1 MSKINIAVVGCGYW
15 GPNLIRNFSQLT
27 NVDRVFAC
35 DKDKNRL
42 SKVRDHFPNINTTD
56 NFENIINNTEIDA
69 VAIATPVF
77 LHHKLGKQVLESGK
91 HLFIEKPLT
100 SSVAE
105 AKELLRLARENKKTL
120 MVGHTFEYT
129 PAVNK
134 IKEIIDSGE
143 LGEIYYVDMSR
154 LNLGLFQ
161 PDINVIWDLAPH
173 DLSILMFVLG
183 QRPTSVS
190 AYGASHVIEN
200 IEDVAQ
206 VRIEFSNKLFA
217 LLHVSWLDPC
227 KVRRATIVGSKKM
240 LVYND
245 ITPLEKI
252 RIYDRGVES
261 ESSYDSFGEFHLS
274 YRYGDIYIPML
285 SGIEPLKV
293 ECSHF
298 VECILEGK
306 TPNTDGQ
313 NGLNVVTILEA
324 TQESIKKNGIRVDLN
339 WN

>member
-1 MSKINIAVVGCGYW
+1 MPKINIAVVGCGYW
-15 GPNLIRNFSQLT
+15 GPNLIRNFNQLKT
-27 NVDRVFAC
+27 VGNVFAC
-35 DKDKNRL
+35 DKNQSHL
-42 SKVRDHFPNINTTD
+42 SKIKEHFPNINTTS
-56 NFENIINNTEIDA
+56 NFEDIINNPEIDA

-77 LHHKLGKQVLESGK
+77 MHHKLGKKVLESRK
-91 HLFIEKPLT
+91 HLFVEKPLT
-100 SSVAE
+100 SSTAE
-105 AKELLRLARENKKTL
+105 AKELIKLAKDNKKVL

-183 QRPTSVS
+183 QRPTFVS

-206 VRIEFSNKLFA
+206 VRIEFSDKLFA

-227 KVRRATIVGSKKM
+227 KVRRTTIVGSKKM

-245 ITPLEKI
+245 IAPLEKI

-261 ESSYDSFGEFHLS
+261 ELPYDSFGEFHLS

-298 VECILEGK
+298 VECLLEGK
-306 TPNTDGQ
+306 TPKTDGQ

-324 TQESIKKNGIRVDLN
+324 AQESIKQNGIRVKLN

>member
-1 MSKINIAVVGCGYW
+1 MPKVNIAVVGCGYW
-15 GPNLIRNFSQLT
+15 GPNLIRNFYQVKEV
-27 NVDRVFAC
+27 NKIFAC
-35 DKDKNRL
+35 DKDLSRL
-42 SKVRDHFPNINTTD
+42 TKMKELFPAINVTEKFD
-56 NFENIINNTEIDA
+56 EIINNPEIDA
-69 VAIATPVF
+69 VVVATHVS
-77 LHHKLGKQVLESGK
+77 LHYELGEKVLKSKK
-91 HLFIEKPLT
+91 HLFVEKPFT
-100 SSVAE
+100 SSTLQAKKLISL
-105 AKELLRLARENKKTL
+105 AKENKRVV

-134 IKEIIDSGE
+134 IKEIINSGE

-161 PDINVIWDLAPH
+161 RDINVIWDLAPH
-173 DLSILMFVLG
+173 DLSILMYVLEK
-183 QRPTSVS
+183 RPISLS
-190 AYGASHVIEN
+190 AFGTSHVIEG
-200 IEDVAQ
+200 IEDVAM
-206 VRIEFSNKLFA
+206 VRLEFSERLSAF
-217 LLHVSWLDPC
+217 LHLSWLDPC

-252 RIYDRGVES
+252 RIYDRGVDS
-261 ESSYDSFGEFHLS
+261 ESPYDSFGEFHLS
-274 YRYGDIYIPML
+274 YRYGDIYIPMI
-285 SGIEPLKV
+285 SGVEPLKI

-306 TPNTDGQ
+306 RPKTDGQ

-324 TQESIKKNGIRVDLN
+324 TQKSIKNNGKSIDLD

>member
-15 GPNLIRNFSQLT
+15 GPNLIRNFNQLS
-27 NVDRVFAC
+27 NIGKVFAC
-35 DKDKNRL
+35 DKNQDRL
-42 SKVRDHFPNINTTD
+42 ARVKRQFPNIETTD
-56 NFENIINNTEIDA
+56 NFDDIINNIEIDA
-69 VAIATPVF
+69 VAVATPVF
-77 LHHKLGKQVLESGK
+77 LHHKLGKEVLESGK
-91 HLFIEKPLT
+91 HLFVEKPLT
-100 SSVAE
+100 SSVVE
-105 AKELLRLARENKKTL
+105 AKELIKLAKENNKVL

-129 PAVNK
+129 PPVNK

-183 QRPTSVS
+183 QRPISVS
-190 AYGASHVIEN
+190 AYGASHIVEN

-206 VRIEFSNKLFA
+206 VRIEFSDKLFA

-245 ITPLEKI
+245 ITQLEKI

-261 ESSYDSFGEFHLS
+261 ESPYDSFGEFHLS

-285 SGIEPLKV
+285 SGVEPLKV

-298 VECILEGK
+298 VECLLEGK
-306 TPNTDGQ
+306 TPKTDGQ

-324 TQESIKKNGIRVDLN
+324 TQKSIKQNGIRVMLD